1 MHHQAMEGEY
11 GRMPRVSDETRPR
24 LYHVPA
30 RALPDGA
37 ARDALLKR
45 IAALGFDTLLL
56 GWPFPVEPH
65 SWFATRT
72 LDSLAQPFDGET
84 PDAAFADLA
93 EAAAAHGL
101 ALFLD
106 FACTRAGN
114 GDLLAVLPECW
125 SGNAR
130 EGDPRV
136 SSAAAGHTVTLSDD
150 AAADRFIAFWSGHL
164 DRWRRAGISGV
175 RCHDAGALPAD
186 IWRRLLGPARDAGL
200 VAVGWTPGLPR
211 ERVRDLASAFDFV
224 TSSTAWWDGRAP
236 WLVDE
241 FNALRPYAR
250 LLAFCD
256 DPFGPRLAARVP
268 EGTAE
273 ASHRL
278 ALAAAAQLTD
288 GWLMPMGFEHGAR
301 TPFMA
306 AHDAGENLAGED
318 LAGEDLADEDFIAA
332 ESFDLSAEIAALNT
346 QSFTVRRLRQ
356 LTAPGAPATL
366 VKADGPGGARLLAF
380 NADLT
385 QPAPLSARQTA
396 ARLGL
401 ALAGPIA
408 DELPAG
414 GTAAMDLSPTAPI
427 LAPRQEVAP
436 FIAAPRIAIER
447 VTPSVDGGRFAAKRC
462 VGDVVTVEADIFSDG
477 HEKLAAELRWRAVDE
492 KTWQRVPMVPT
503 VNDRWQARFPLLR
516 VGRYEFLVEAWWDH
530 FGTFRRDLGKKRE
543 AGQALAVE
551 VAEGRALLEAAQERA
566 PKAVRSEIRDHLKR
580 LKGCEAAAVEALLSP
595 ALAAAMAEA
604 DPRPFATGGQQPYP
618 IECDREGAQ
627 FASWYELFP
636 RSVTDDATRHGTL
649 RDVIG
654 RLPAIRDMGFDV
666 LYFPP
671 IHPIGRT
678 HRKGRNNSLNAGPDD
693 PGSPY
698 AIGAEA
704 GGHEAIHP
712 ELGSFE
718 DFRALVAA
726 ARDEGLEIAL
736 DFAIQCSPDHPW
748 LKAHPDWFQWRPDGT
763 IRYAE
768 NPPKKYED
776 IVNVDFYAKG
786 AVPDLWLALRDVVE
800 GWVRLGVRIFRVDN
814 PHTKPFPFWE
824 WLIADIRS
832 RDPGVIFL
840 AEAFTRPKLM
850 YRLGKIGFSQSYTY
864 FTWRNTKGELR
875 EYLEELN
882 RVPARD
888 IYRPHFFV
896 NTPDINPYFLQRSG
910 RPGFLIRAALASMLS
925 GLWGL
930 YSGFELCEAEPVP
943 GKEEYLDSE
952 KYEIRPRD
960 DFAPGNIVAEI
971 TRLNAIRRAYP
982 ALQSHLNVTFYNAFD
997 DQILY
1002 FGKRLPGE
1010 DEMVLVAVSLD
1021 PHAPRSAAFEVPLW
1035 EFGLPDHASV
1045 EVEDLLRDTRFTW
1058 TGKMQTLHLDPAVLP
1073 YAIWRIRPVGGAA

>member
-1 MHHQAMEGEY
+1 MA
-11 GRMPRVSDETRPR
+11 SD
-24 LYHVPA
+24 
-30 RALPDGA
+30 
-37 ARDALLKR
+37 
-45 IAALGFDTLLL
+45 
-56 GWPFPVEPH
+56 
-65 SWFATRT
+65 
-72 LDSLAQPFDGET
+72 
-84 PDAAFADLA
+84 
-93 EAAAAHGL
+93 
-101 ALFLD
+101 
-106 FACTRAGN
+106 
-114 GDLLAVLPECW
+114 
-125 SGNAR
+125 
-130 EGDPRV
+130 
-136 SSAAAGHTVTLSDD
+136 
-150 AAADRFIAFWSGHL
+150 
-164 DRWRRAGISGV
+164 
-175 RCHDAGALPAD
+175 
-186 IWRRLLGPARDAGL
+186 
-200 VAVGWTPGLPR
+200 
-211 ERVRDLASAFDFV
+211 
-224 TSSTAWWDGRAP
+224 
-236 WLVDE
+236 
-241 FNALRPYAR
+241 
-250 LLAFCD
+250 
-256 DPFGPRLAARVP
+256 GPR
-268 EGTAE
+268 
-273 ASHRL
+273 
-278 ALAAAAQLTD
+278 
-288 GWLMPMGFEHGAR
+288 
-301 TPFMA
+301 
-306 AHDAGENLAGED
+306 
-318 LAGEDLADEDFIAA
+318 
-332 ESFDLSAEIAALNT
+332 
-346 QSFTVRRLRQ
+346 
-356 LTAPGAPATL
+356 AT
-366 VKADGPGGARLLAF
+366 RLLAF

-385 QPAPLSARQTA
+385 HPAPLNAREAA

-408 DELPAG
+408 DDLPPG

-427 LAPRQEVAP
+427 RGPGPAVAP
-436 FIAAPRIAIER
+436 FTAAPRIAIER
-447 VTPSVDGGRFAAKRC
+447 VTPSVDGGRFAVKRS
-462 VGDVVTVEADIFSDG
+462 VGDVVTVEADIFTDG
-477 HEKLAAELRWRAVDE
+477 HEKIAAELRWRAMDE
-492 KTWQRVPMVPT
+492 TTWQRAPLLPT

-516 VGRYEFLVEAWWDH
+516 VGRHEFLIEAWWDH

-543 AGQALAVE
+543 AGQPLAVE
-551 VAEGRALLEAAQERA
+551 VAEGRALLEAAQQTA
-566 PKAVRSEIRDHLKR
+566 PKGARAVIRDHLKR
-580 LKGCEAAAVEALLSP
+580 LKGSEAAAVEALLSP
-595 ALAAAMAEA
+595 ALATAMAEA
-604 DPRPFATGGQQPYP
+604 DPHAFATGAAQRYL
-618 IECDREGAQ
+618 IESDREAAQ

-649 RDVIG
+649 RDVIR

-678 HRKGRNNSLNAGPDD
+678 HRKGRNNTLNAGPDD

-712 ELGSFE
+712 ELGTFE

-748 LKAHPDWFQWRPDGT
+748 LKAHPDWFQWRPDGS

-776 IVNVDFYAKG
+776 IVNVDFYANG
-786 AVPDLWLALRDVVE
+786 AAPDLWLALRDVVE

-850 YRLGKIGFSQSYTY
+850 YRLGKVGFSESYTY
-864 FTWRNTKGELR
+864 FTWRHTNSELR
-875 EYLEELN
+875 DYLDELN
-882 RVPARD
+882 RAPARD

-960 DFAPGNIVAEI
+960 YSAPGNIVAEI
-971 TRLNAIRRAYP
+971 TRLNAIRRAHP

-1021 PHAPRSAAFEVPLW
+1021 PHAPRAAAFEVPLW

-1045 EVEDLLRDTRFTW
+1045 
-1058 TGKMQTLHLDPAVLP
+1058 
-1073 YAIWRIRPVGGAA
+1073 

>member
-1 MHHQAMEGEY
+1 MHHQTMEGEY
-11 GRMPRVSDETRPR
+11 GRIPPVSDLTRPR
-24 LYHVPA
+24 LYHVPP
-30 RALPDGA
+30 RALPSGD
-37 ARDALLKR
+37 ARDAFFAR

-72 LDSLAQPFDGET
+72 LDTLASPFDGQKPE
-84 PDAAFADLA
+84 DAFRRLA
-93 EAAAAHGL
+93 GAAAARGL
-101 ALFLD
+101 AVFMD
-106 FACTRAGN
+106 FACTQAGD
-114 GDLLAVLPECW
+114 GDLLSALPGCW
-125 SGNAR
+125 SGAATA
-130 EGDPRV
+130 GDPRV
-136 SSAAAGHTVTLSDD
+136 SPATAGHGVTLADEAAA
-150 AAADRFIAFWSGHL
+150 ARFTDFWAGHL

-175 RCHDAGALPAD
+175 RCHAAGALPAEV
-186 IWRRLLGPARDAGL
+186 WQRLLGPARDAGL
-200 VAVGWTPGLPR
+200 LALGWTPGLPR
-211 ERVRDLASAFDFV
+211 ERVRELAGAFDFV
-224 TSSTAWWDGRAP
+224 TASSAWWDGRAP
-236 WLVDE
+236 WLVEE
-241 FNALRPYAR
+241 FNALRSHAR
-250 LLAFCD
+250 LIGFSD
-256 DPFGPRLAARVP
+256 DPFGPRLAVRGPDA
-268 EGTAE
+268 TAE
-273 ASHRL
+273 ARHRL
-278 ALAAAAQLTD
+278 ALAAAAQLAD

-301 TPFMA
+301 APFTEADAELGDA
-306 AHDAGENLAGED
+306 AGL
-318 LAGEDLADEDFIAA
+318 
-332 ESFDLSAEIAALNT
+332 DLSAEIAALNAAPVA
-346 QSFTVRRLRQ
+346 VRRLRQ
-356 LTAPGAPATL
+356 LTSPGAAATL
-366 VKADGPGGARLLAF
+366 VKADGADGARLLAF
-380 NADLT
+380 NPDLDH
-385 QPAPLSARQTA
+385 PAPLSAREAT

-401 ALAGPIA
+401 ALAGTVP
-408 DELPAG
+408 DELPPG
-414 GTAAMDLSPTAPI
+414 GTAAIDLATTPPI
-427 LAPRQEVAP
+427 LAPRPAVAP
-436 FIAAPRIAIER
+436 FTSAPRIAIER
-447 VTPSVDGGRFAAKRC
+447 VTPSVDGGRFAVKRC
-462 VGDVVTVEADIFSDG
+462 VGDVVTVEADIFADG
-477 HEKLAAELRWRAVDE
+477 HELLAAELRWRAADE
-492 KTWQRVPMVPT
+492 KTWQRAPLVPT

-516 VGRYEFLVEAWWDH
+516 VGRHDFLIEAWWDH
-530 FGTFRRDLGKKRE
+530 FGTFRRDLGKKRA
-543 AGQALAVE
+543 AGQKLAVE
-551 VAEGRALLEAAQERA
+551 VSEGRALLEEALERA
-566 PKAVRSEIRDHLKR
+566 PKGPRGVIRDHLRR
-580 LKGCEAAAVEALLSP
+580 LKDSEAAAVEALLSP
-595 ALAAAMAEA
+595 SLAAAMAEA
-604 DPRPFATGGQQPYP
+604 DPRAFATGATQLYP
-618 IECDREGAQ
+618 IECDREAAR

-671 IHPIGRT
+671 IHPIGRS
-678 HRKGRNNSLNAGPDD
+678 HRKGRNNALEAGPDD

-712 ELGSFE
+712 ELGTFD

-726 ARDEGLEIAL
+726 ARAEGLEIAL
-736 DFAIQCSPDHPW
+736 DFAVQCSPDHPW

-800 GWVRLGVRIFRVDN
+800 SWVRLGVRIFRVDN

-832 RDPGVIFL
+832 RDPSVIFL

-864 FTWRNTKGELR
+864 FTWRNTKAELR
-875 EYLEELN
+875 DYLEELN

-888 IYRPHFFV
+888 VYRPHFFV

-930 YSGFELCEAEPVP
+930 YSGFELCEAAPVP

-960 DFAPGNIVAEI
+960 YSGPGNIVAEI
-971 TRLNAIRRAYP
+971 TRLNAIRRAHP

-997 DQILY
+997 EQILC

-1021 PHAPRSAAFEVPLW
+1021 PHAPRNAAIEVPLW
-1035 EFGLPDHASV
+1035 EFGLPDHAAV

-1058 TGKMQTLHLDPAVLP
+1058 TGKMQTIHLDPADLP
-1073 YAIWRIRPVGGAA
+1073 YAIWRIRPVGGVA

>member
-1 MHHQAMEGEY
+1 
-11 GRMPRVSDETRPR
+11 
-24 LYHVPA
+24 
-30 RALPDGA
+30 
-37 ARDALLKR
+37 
-45 IAALGFDTLLL
+45 
-56 GWPFPVEPH
+56 
-65 SWFATRT
+65 
-72 LDSLAQPFDGET
+72 
-84 PDAAFADLA
+84 
-93 EAAAAHGL
+93 
-101 ALFLD
+101 
-106 FACTRAGN
+106 
-114 GDLLAVLPECW
+114 
-125 SGNAR
+125 
-130 EGDPRV
+130 
-136 SSAAAGHTVTLSDD
+136 
-150 AAADRFIAFWSGHL
+150 
-164 DRWRRAGISGV
+164 
-175 RCHDAGALPAD
+175 
-186 IWRRLLGPARDAGL
+186 
-200 VAVGWTPGLPR
+200 
-211 ERVRDLASAFDFV
+211 
-224 TSSTAWWDGRAP
+224 
-236 WLVDE
+236 
-241 FNALRPYAR
+241 
-250 LLAFCD
+250 
-256 DPFGPRLAARVP
+256 
-268 EGTAE
+268 
-273 ASHRL
+273 
-278 ALAAAAQLTD
+278 
-288 GWLMPMGFEHGAR
+288 
-301 TPFMA
+301 
-306 AHDAGENLAGED
+306 
-318 LAGEDLADEDFIAA
+318 
-332 ESFDLSAEIAALNT
+332 
-346 QSFTVRRLRQ
+346 
-356 LTAPGAPATL
+356 
-366 VKADGPGGARLLAF
+366 
-380 NADLT
+380 
-385 QPAPLSARQTA
+385 
-396 ARLGL
+396 
-401 ALAGPIA
+401 
-408 DELPAG
+408 
-414 GTAAMDLSPTAPI
+414 MDLSPTAPI

-447 VTPSVDGGRFAAKRC
+447 VTPSVDGGRFAVKRC

-516 VGRYEFLVEAWWDH
+516 VGRHEFLVEAWWDH

-551 VAEGRALLEAAQERA
+551 VAEGRDLLETAQERA
-566 PKAVRSEIRDHLKR
+566 PKAVRSVIRDHLKR
-580 LKGCEAAAVEALLSP
+580 LKGSEAAAVEALLSP

-604 DPRPFATGGQQPYP
+604 EPRAFATGGQQPYP
-618 IECDREGAQ
+618 IECDREAAQ

-678 HRKGRNNSLNAGPDD
+678 HRKGRNNSLSAGPDD

-712 ELGSFE
+712 DLGSFE

-864 FTWRNTKGELR
+864 FTWRNTKAELR
-875 EYLEELN
+875 DYLEELN
-882 RVPARD
+882 RAPARD

-943 GKEEYLDSE
+943 GKEEYLNSE
-952 KYEIRPRD
+952 KYEVRPRD
-960 DFAPGNIVAEI
+960 YAAPGNIVAEI

-1021 PHAPRSAAFEVPLW
+1021 PHAPRSAAFELPLW

-1058 TGKMQTLHLDPAVLP
+1058 TGKMQNLHLDPADLP
-1073 YAIWRIRPVGGAA
+1073 YAIWRIRPVGGVV

>member
-1 MHHQAMEGEY
+1 MQGEY
-11 GRMPRVSDETRPR
+11 GAMPTVSDARRPR
-24 LYHVPA
+24 LYHLPPRAVPA
-30 RALPDGA
+30 EAD
-37 ARDALLKR
+37 ARDALLGR
-45 IAALGFDTLLL
+45 IARLGFDTLLL

-72 LDSLAQPFDGET
+72 LDTLDGIHSGQTPGDGLRRLADV
-84 PDAAFADLA
+84 AS
-93 EAAAAHGL
+93 AHGL
-101 ALFLD
+101 ALFIDL
-106 FACTRAGN
+106 ACTRAGR
-114 GDLLAVLPECW
+114 GDLLSTLPGCW
-125 SGNAR
+125 SGAGLR
-130 EGDPRV
+130 GDPRV
-136 SSAAAGHTVTLSDD
+136 APASAGHAVALAD
-150 AAADRFIAFWSGHL
+150 AEAVARFAAFWAGHL
-164 DRWRRAGISGV
+164 DRWERAGVRGV
-175 RCHDAGALPAD
+175 RCHDAGALPAEVWQAILTD
-186 IWRRLLGPARDAGL
+186 ARGAGL
-200 VAVGWTPGLPR
+200 LAIGWTPGLPR
-211 ERVRDLASAFDFV
+211 ERVRALAPAFDFV
-224 TSSTAWWDGRAP
+224 TTSAAWWDGRAP
-236 WLVDE
+236 WLVEE
-241 FNALRPYAR
+241 FNALRPHAR

-256 DPFGPRLAARVP
+256 DPFGPRLATRVP
-268 EGTAE
+268 PATAE
-273 ASHRL
+273 ARHRL
-278 ALAAAAQLTD
+278 ALAAAARLSD
-288 GWLMPMGFEHGAR
+288 GWLMPMGFEFGAR
-301 TPFMA
+301 LAFMGA
-306 AHDAGENLAGED
+306 DGDPDDSAG
-318 LAGEDLADEDFIAA
+318 
-332 ESFDLSAEIAALNT
+332 FDLSSEIAALNGDAT
-346 QSFTVRRLRQ
+346 AIRRLRP
-356 LTAPGAPATL
+356 LTSPAAPATL
-366 VKADGPGGARLLAF
+366 VKADGPGGARLYAF
-380 NADLT
+380 NPDVTHA
-385 QPAPLSARQTA
+385 APLEAREAA
-396 ARLGL
+396 ARLGA
-401 ALAGPIA
+401 ALSGA
-408 DELPAG
+408 LPDALPPG
-414 GTAAMDLSPTAPI
+414 GAAAVDLVAMPAITAQRPA
-427 LAPRQEVAP
+427 VAA
-436 FIAAPRIAIER
+436 FTAAPRIAIER
-447 VTPSVDGGRFAAKRC
+447 VTPSVDGGRFAVKRC
-462 VGDVVTVEADIFSDG
+462 VGDVVTVEADIFADG

-492 KTWQRVPMVPT
+492 KTWQRAPMVPT

-516 VGRYEFLVEAWWDH
+516 VGRYEFLIEAWWDH
-530 FGTFRRDLGKKRE
+530 FGTFRRDLGKKRD
-543 AGQALAVE
+543 AGQRLVVE
-551 VAEGRALLEAAQERA
+551 VGEGRALLDAAMDGA
-566 PKAVRSEIRDHLKR
+566 PKAARGVIRDHLKR
-580 LKGCEAAAVEALLSP
+580 LKGSEESALEALLSP
-595 ALAAAMAEA
+595 ALSAAMAEA
-604 DPRPFATGGQQPYP
+604 DPRAFATGAEQTYLV
-618 IECDREGAQ
+618 ESDREAAR

-636 RSVTDDATRHGTL
+636 RSVTDDAARHGTL

-678 HRKGRNNSLNAGPDD
+678 HRKGRNNSLTAGPDD

-712 ELGSFE
+712 ELGTFD

-726 ARDEGLEIAL
+726 ARTDGLEIAL

-800 GWVRLGVRIFRVDN
+800 GWVRLDVRIFRVDN

-832 RDPGVIFL
+832 RDPGVIFP

-864 FTWRNTKGELR
+864 FTWRNTKTELR
-875 EYLEELN
+875 DYLEELN
-882 RVPARD
+882 RAPARD

-910 RPGFLIRAALASMLS
+910 RPGFLIRAALAATLS

-960 DFAPGNIVAEI
+960 YLSPGNIVAEI
-971 TRLNAIRRAYP
+971 TRLNTIRRTHP
-982 ALQSHLNVTFYNAFD
+982 ALQSHLNVTFYTAFD
-997 DQILY
+997 EQILY

-1021 PHAPRSAAFEVPLW
+1021 PHAPRSAAIEVPLW
-1035 EFGLPDHASV
+1035 EFGLPDHAAV

-1058 TGKMQTLHLDPAVLP
+1058 TGKMQTLHLNPADLP

>member
-1 MHHQAMEGEY
+1 MEGEY
-11 GRMPRVSDETRPR
+11 GRMPPVSDETRPR

-45 IAALGFDTLLL
+45 IASLGFDTLLL
-56 GWPFPVEPH
+56 GWPFPVEAH

-72 LDSLAQPFDGET
+72 LDSLAHPFDGET
-84 PDAAFADLA
+84 PDAAFAALA

-114 GDLLAVLPECW
+114 GDLLAALPECW
-125 SGNAR
+125 NGNAR
-130 EGDPRV
+130 EADPRV

-150 AAADRFIAFWSGHL
+150 AAADRFIAFWAGHL
-164 DRWRRAGISGV
+164 DGWRRAGISGV
-175 RCHDAGALPAD
+175 RCHEAGALPAD

-200 VAVGWTPGLPR
+200 VAIGWTPGLRR
-211 ERVRDLASAFDFV
+211 EKVRALASAFDFV

-236 WLVDE
+236 WLVEE

-250 LLAFCD
+250 LIAVCD
-256 DPFGPRLAARVP
+256 DPFGQRLAARAP
-268 EGTAE
+268 EATSE
-273 ASHRL
+273 ARHRL
-278 ALAAAAQLTD
+278 ALAAAAQLAD
-288 GWLMPMGFEHGAR
+288 GWLMPMGFEQGAR

-306 AHDAGENLAGED
+306 ADD
-318 LAGEDLADEDFIAA
+318 ADEDVSAA
-332 ESFDLSAEIAALNT
+332 EGFDLSAEITALNA
-346 QSFTVRRLRQ
+346 QSFGLRRLRQ
-356 LTAPGAPATL
+356 LTSPGAPATL

-385 QPAPLSARQTA
+385 HPAPLSAREAA

-408 DELPAG
+408 DELAPG

-427 LAPRQEVAP
+427 LASRQEVAP

-447 VTPSVDGGRFAAKRC
+447 ETPSVDGGRFAVKRC

-477 HEKLAAELRWRAVDE
+477 HEKLAAELRWRGVDE

-516 VGRYEFLVEAWWDH
+516 VGRHEFLVEAWWDH

-566 PKAVRSEIRDHLKR
+566 PKAVRSVIRDHIKR
-580 LKGCEAAAVEALLSP
+580 LKGSETAAVEALLSP

-604 DPRPFATGGQQPYP
+604 DLRAFAIGGQQPYP
-618 IECDREGAQ
+618 IECDREVAQ

-654 RLPAIRDMGFDV
+654 RLPDIRDMGFDV

-678 HRKGRNNSLNAGPDD
+678 HRKGRNNSLSAGPDD

-864 FTWRNTKGELR
+864 FTWRNTKAELR
-875 EYLEELN
+875 DYLEELN
-882 RVPARD
+882 RAPARD

-930 YSGFELCEAEPVP
+930 YSGFELCEAAPVP

-960 DFAPGNIVAEI
+960 YSAPGNIVAEI
-971 TRLNAIRRAYP
+971 TRLNAIRRAHP

-1021 PHAPRSAAFEVPLW
+1021 PHAPRSAAFEIPLW

-1045 EVEDLLRDTRFTW
+1045 EVEDLVRDTRFTW
-1058 TGKMQTLHLDPAVLP
+1058 TGKMQTLHLDPADLP

>member
-1 MHHQAMEGEY
+1 M
-11 GRMPRVSDETRPR
+11 
-24 LYHVPA
+24 
-30 RALPDGA
+30 
-37 ARDALLKR
+37 
-45 IAALGFDTLLL
+45 GFDTLLL
-56 GWPFPVEPH
+56 SWPFPVAEH
-65 SWFATRT
+65 SWFATLT
-72 LDSLAQPFDGET
+72 LDRLIAPFGTQPPLD
-84 PDAAFADLA
+84 AFAQLA
-93 EAAAAHGL
+93 ETAAGYGL
-101 ALFLD
+101 ALHIDLV
-106 FACTRAGN
+106 CTRAGD
-114 GDLLAVLPECW
+114 GDLSTALPGCW
-125 SGNAR
+125 SGHDTS
-130 EGDPRV
+130 GDPRV
-136 SSAAAGHTVTLSDD
+136 TPATAGRAAALQEASAAARF
-150 AAADRFIAFWSGHL
+150 ADFWAGHL
-164 DRWRRAGISGV
+164 ESWQRAGVRGV
-175 RCHDAGALPAD
+175 RCHDAGALPAQA
-186 IWRRLLGPARDAGL
+186 WRSILSGARGAGL
-200 VAVGWTPGLPR
+200 LAVAWMPGTSRGCLR
-211 ERVRDLASAFDFV
+211 QIADTFDFV
-224 TSSTAWWDGRAP
+224 TSSAAWWDGQAP
-236 WLVDE
+236 WLVE
-241 FNALRPYAR
+241 EYAALRPHTR

-256 DPFGPRLAARVP
+256 DPFAPRLSARMP
-268 EGTAE
+268 HGIAE
-273 ASHRL
+273 ARHRL
-278 ALAAAAQLTD
+278 ALASAAELSD
-288 GWLMPMGFEHGAR
+288 GWLMPMGFEHGTHIA
-301 TPFMA
+301 FMDS
-306 AHDAGENLAGED
+306 HAGPED
-318 LAGEDLADEDFIAA
+318 EKRA
-332 ESFDLSAEIAALNT
+332 FDLSAEVAALNAEPAEI
-346 QSFTVRRLRQ
+346 VRLRQ
-356 LTAPGAPATL
+356 LTSPAADTTL
-366 VKADGPGGARLLAF
+366 VKADGPSGARLLAF
-380 NADLT
+380 N
-385 QPAPLSARQTA
+385 PSLSNA
-396 ARLGL
+396 ARLSVR
-401 ALAGPIA
+401 
-408 DELPAG
+408 E
-414 GTAAMDLSPTAPI
+414 AAARLS
-427 LAPRQEVAP
+427 LAPAAP
-436 FIAAPRIAIER
+436 SPDRLPPGGSARVDLIRTVPVSGPCPAVGEWSAAPRIAIER
-447 VTPSVDGGRFAAKRC
+447 VAPSVDSGRFAVKRC
-462 VGDVVTVEADIFSDG
+462 VGDVVTVEADIFADG

-492 KTWQRVPMVPT
+492 KTWQRTPLVPT

-516 VGRYEFLVEAWWDH
+516 VGRHEFLIEAWWDH
-530 FGTFRRDLGKKRE
+530 FATFRRDLGKKRE
-543 AGQALAVE
+543 AGQALGVE
-551 VAEGRALLEAAQERA
+551 VSEGRALLEAAEERA
-566 PKAVRSEIRDHLKR
+566 PKGARSVIRDHIKR
-580 LKGCEAAAVEALLSP
+580 LKGSEAAAVEALLSP
-595 ALAAAMAEA
+595 ALATAMAEA
-604 DPRPFATGGQQPYP
+604 DPRAFATGAEQRYL
-618 IECDREGAQ
+618 IESDREAAQ
-627 FASWYELFP
+627 YASWYELFP
-636 RSVTDDATRHGTL
+636 RSVTDDAARHGTL

-678 HRKGRNNSLNAGPDD
+678 HRKGRNNALNAGPDD

-698 AIGAEA
+698 AIGAET

-748 LKAHPDWFQWRPDGT
+748 LKAHPDWFQWRPDGS

-786 AVPDLWLALRDVVE
+786 AAPDLWLALRDVVE

-850 YRLGKIGFSQSYTY
+850 YRLGKVGFSQSYTY
-864 FTWRNTKGELR
+864 FTWRNTKAELR

-882 RVPARD
+882 RAPARD

-930 YSGFELCEAEPVP
+930 YSGFELCEGESVP

-960 DFAPGNIVAEI
+960 YLRPGNIVAEI
-971 TRLNAIRRAYP
+971 TRLNAIRRAHP

-997 DQILY
+997 EQILY

-1045 EVEDLLRDTRFTW
+1045 EVDDLVRDTRFTW
-1058 TGKMQTLHLDPAVLP
+1058 TGKMQTLHLDPADLP

>member
-1 MHHQAMEGEY
+1 MEGEV
-11 GRMPRVSDETRPR
+11 GRMPPVSDARRPR
-24 LYHVPA
+24 LYHVPP
-30 RALPDGA
+30 RALPTGTGL
-37 ARDALLKR
+37 DALLSR

-72 LDSLAQPFDGET
+72 LDTLAAPLGGQT
-84 PDAAFADLA
+84 PEAAFRDLA
-93 EAAAAHGL
+93 DVAAAHDL
-101 ALFLD
+101 SLFMDL
-106 FACTRAGN
+106 ACTRAGD
-114 GDLLAVLPECW
+114 GDLPAALPGCW
-125 SGNAR
+125 SGGAHAA
-130 EGDPRV
+130 DPRV
-136 SSAAAGHTVTLSDD
+136 SPGAAGHTVALADDD
-150 AAADRFIAFWSGHL
+150 AVARFADFWAGHL
-164 DRWRRAGISGV
+164 DRWRRAGVRGV
-175 RCHDAGALPAD
+175 RCHEPGALPAEV
-186 IWRRLLGPARDAGL
+186 WRRLLGPARAAGL
-200 VAVGWTPGLPR
+200 LALGWTPGLPR
-211 ERVRDLASAFDFV
+211 DEVRDLAAAFDFV
-224 TSSTAWWDGRAP
+224 TASAAWWDGRAP
-236 WLVDE
+236 WLVEE
-241 FNALRPYAR
+241 FNALRPHAR
-250 LLAFCD
+250 LIAFCD
-256 DPFGPRLAARVP
+256 DPFGPRLATRGPDA
-268 EGTAE
+268 TAE
-273 ASHRL
+273 ARHRL
-278 ALAAAAQLTD
+278 ALAATQLAD

-301 TPFMA
+301 TPFM
-306 AHDAGENLAGED
+306 DG
-318 LAGEDLADEDFIAA
+318 DEA
-332 ESFDLSAEIAALNT
+332 ETAPSFDLSAAIAALNAEPVD
-346 QSFTVRRLRQ
+346 VRRLRQ
-356 LTAPGAPATL
+356 LTAPGARVTL
-366 VKADGPGGARLLAF
+366 VAADGTRGTRLLAF

-385 QPAPLSARQTA
+385 HPAPLSAREAA

-408 DELPAG
+408 DDLPPG

-427 LAPRQEVAP
+427 RAPGPAVAP
-436 FIAAPRIAIER
+436 FTAAPRIAIER
-447 VTPSVDGGRFAAKRC
+447 VTPSVDGGRFAVKRS
-462 VGDVVTVEADIFSDG
+462 VGDVVTVEADIFTDG
-477 HEKLAAELRWRAVDE
+477 HEKIAAELRWRAMDE
-492 KTWQRVPMVPT
+492 TTWQRAPLVPT

-516 VGRYEFLVEAWWDH
+516 VGRHEFLIEAWWDH

-543 AGQALAVE
+543 AGQPLAVE
-551 VAEGRALLEAAQERA
+551 VAEGRALLEAAQQTA
-566 PKAVRSEIRDHLKR
+566 PKGARAMIRDHLKR
-580 LKGCEAAAVEALLSP
+580 LKGSEAATVEALLSP
-595 ALAAAMAEA
+595 SLATAMAEA
-604 DPRPFATGGQQPYP
+604 DPRAFAAGAAQRYL
-618 IECDREGAQ
+618 IESDREAAQ

-636 RSVTDDATRHGTL
+636 RSITDDARRHGTL

-678 HRKGRNNSLNAGPDD
+678 HRKGRNNTLNAGPDD

-712 ELGSFE
+712 ELGTFE

-776 IVNVDFYAKG
+776 IVNVDFYAKE
-786 AVPDLWLALRDVVE
+786 AMPDLWLALRDVVE

-864 FTWRNTKGELR
+864 FTWRNTRSELR

-882 RVPARD
+882 RAPARD

-930 YSGFELCEAEPVP
+930 YSGFELCEGEPVP

-960 DFAPGNIVAEI
+960 YSRPGNIVAEI
-971 TRLNAIRRAYP
+971 TRLNAIRRAHP

-1021 PHAPRSAAFEVPLW
+1021 PHAPRTGAFEVPLW

-1045 EVEDLLRDTRFTW
+1045 EVDDLVRDTRFTW
-1058 TGKMQTLHLDPAVLP
+1058 TGKMQTLHLDPADLP